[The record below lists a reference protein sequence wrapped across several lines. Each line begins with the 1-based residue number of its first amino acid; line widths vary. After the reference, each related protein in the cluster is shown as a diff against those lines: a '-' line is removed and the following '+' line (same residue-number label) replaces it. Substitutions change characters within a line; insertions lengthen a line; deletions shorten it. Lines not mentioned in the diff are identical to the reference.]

1 MSDIKW
7 AVLGT
12 GVIANE
18 MAVALKKIGRNIYA
32 VGNRTYSKA
41 VDFAKKYGIE
51 KVYDDYNDMFTD
63 SDVDVIYITTPHNTH
78 IEFMKKAIRNGKHI
92 LVEKSITLNSR
103 ELNEAMEL
111 AALHNVVIGEA
122 MTIYHM
128 PVYKKLKEILDS
140 GRLGKVNLITMNFGS
155 YKEYNMNNRFFNR
168 NLAGG
173 AMLDI
178 GVYAL
183 SFIRYFMTEKPDKLL
198 SQLKKAPTGVDEQAG
213 LLLMNNDGQMATVML
228 SLHSKQPKRGMVSC
242 EKGYIEIMEYPRAF
256 EAVVTYTE
264 SGEKEW
270 VKEGD
275 TRDALI
281 YELLDMEKAINGD
294 KKCMLLDYTKDVM
307 DMMTEFRNSWNLTI
321 RRKNCKVLPRINFCY
336 NLFNIFA

>member
-1 MSDIKW
+1 MGSSRDRC
-7 AVLGT
+7 
-12 GVIANE
+12 NCQR

-307 DMMTEFRNSWNLTI
+307 DMMTEFRNSWNFKYPEEEL
-321 RRKNCKVLPRINFCY
+321 
-336 NLFNIFA
+336 

>member
-78 IEFMKKAIRNGKHI
+78 IEFMKKAIWNGKHI

-294 KKCMLLDYTKDVM
+294 KKCMLLNYTKDVM
-307 DMMTEFRNSWNLTI
+307 DMMTEFRNSWNFKYPEEEL
-321 RRKNCKVLPRINFCY
+321 
-336 NLFNIFA
+336 

>member
-78 IEFMKKAIRNGKHI
+78 IEFMKKAIRNDKHI

-128 PVYKKLKEILDS
+128 PVYKKLKEILAS

-264 SGEKEW
+264 SGKKEW

-307 DMMTEFRNSWNLTI
+307 DMMTEFRNSWNFKYPEEEL
-321 RRKNCKVLPRINFCY
+321 
-336 NLFNIFA
+336 

>member
-63 SDVDVIYITTPHNTH
+63 SDVDVIYITTPHKTH

-198 SQLKKAPTGVDEQAG
+198 SRLKKAPTGVDEQAG

-307 DMMTEFRNSWNLTI
+307 DMMTEFRNSWNFKYPEEEL
-321 RRKNCKVLPRINFCY
+321 
-336 NLFNIFA
+336 

>member
-51 KVYDDYNDMFTD
+51 KVYDDYNDMFND

-256 EAVVTYTE
+256 EAAVTYTE
-264 SGEKEW
+264 SGEKEL

-307 DMMTEFRNSWNLTI
+307 DMMTEFRNSWNFKYPEEEL
-321 RRKNCKVLPRINFCY
+321 
-336 NLFNIFA
+336 

>member
-178 GVYAL
+178 VVYAL

-307 DMMTEFRNSWNLTI
+307 DMMTEFRNSWNFKYPEEEL
-321 RRKNCKVLPRINFCY
+321 
-336 NLFNIFA
+336 

>member
-128 PVYKKLKEILDS
+128 PVYKKLKEILAS

-155 YKEYNMNNRFFNR
+155 YKVYNMNNRFFSR

-307 DMMTEFRNSWNLTI
+307 DMMTEFRNSWNFKYPEEEL
-321 RRKNCKVLPRINFCY
+321 
-336 NLFNIFA
+336 

>member
-63 SDVDVIYITTPHNTH
+63 YDVDVIYITTPHNTH

-140 GRLGKVNLITMNFGS
+140 GRLGKVNIITMNFGS

-307 DMMTEFRNSWNLTI
+307 DMMTEFRNSWNFKYPEEEL
-321 RRKNCKVLPRINFCY
+321 
-336 NLFNIFA
+336 

>member
-18 MAVALKKIGRNIYA
+18 MAVVLKKIGRNIYA

-128 PVYKKLKEILDS
+128 PVYKKLKEILAS

-307 DMMTEFRNSWNLTI
+307 DMMTEFRNSWNFKYPEEEL
-321 RRKNCKVLPRINFCY
+321 
-336 NLFNIFA
+336 

>member
-213 LLLMNNDGQMATVML
+213 QLLMNNDGQMATVML

-307 DMMTEFRNSWNLTI
+307 DMMTEFRNSWNFKYPEEEL
-321 RRKNCKVLPRINFCY
+321 
-336 NLFNIFA
+336 

>member
-307 DMMTEFRNSWNLTI
+307 DMMTEFRNSWDFKYPEEEL
-321 RRKNCKVLPRINFCY
+321 
-336 NLFNIFA
+336 

>member
-78 IEFMKKAIRNGKHI
+78 IEFMKKAIRNDKHI

-128 PVYKKLKEILDS
+128 PVYKKLKEILTS

-256 EAVVTYTE
+256 EAAITYTE
-264 SGEKEW
+264 SGKKEC

-294 KKCMLLDYTKDVM
+294 KKCMLLDYTRDVM
-307 DMMTEFRNSWNLTI
+307 DMMTEFRNSWNFKYPEEEL
-321 RRKNCKVLPRINFCY
+321 
-336 NLFNIFA
+336 

>member
-178 GVYAL
+178 SVYAL

-213 LLLMNNDGQMATVML
+213 LPLMNNDGQMATVML

-307 DMMTEFRNSWNLTI
+307 DMMTEFRNSWDFKYPEEEL
-321 RRKNCKVLPRINFCY
+321 
-336 NLFNIFA
+336 

>member
-140 GRLGKVNLITMNFGS
+140 GRLGKVNIITMNFGS

-281 YELLDMEKAINGD
+281 YELLDMEKTINGD

-307 DMMTEFRNSWNLTI
+307 DMMTEFRNSWNFKYPEEEL
-321 RRKNCKVLPRINFCY
+321 
-336 NLFNIFA
+336 

>member
-78 IEFMKKAIRNGKHI
+78 IEFMKKAIRNDKHI

-183 SFIRYFMTEKPDKLL
+183 SFIRYFMTKKPDKLL

-213 LLLMNNDGQMATVML
+213 LLLMNNDSQMATVML

-307 DMMTEFRNSWNLTI
+307 DMMTEFRNSWNFKYPEEEL
-321 RRKNCKVLPRINFCY
+321 
-336 NLFNIFA
+336 

>member
-103 ELNEAMEL
+103 ELNKAMEL

-128 PVYKKLKEILDS
+128 PVYKKLKEILAS

-307 DMMTEFRNSWNLTI
+307 DMMTEFRNSWNFKYPEEEL
-321 RRKNCKVLPRINFCY
+321 
-336 NLFNIFA
+336 

>member
-1 MSDIKW
+1 MGSSRDRC
-7 AVLGT
+7 
-12 GVIANE
+12 NCQR

-281 YELLDMEKAINGD
+281 YELLDMEKPSTGIRNVCFLIIQ
-294 KKCMLLDYTKDVM
+294 KML
-307 DMMTEFRNSWNLTI
+307 WI
-321 RRKNCKVLPRINFCY
+321 
-336 NLFNIFA
+336 

>member
-18 MAVALKKIGRNIYA
+18 MAIALKKIGRNIYA

-307 DMMTEFRNSWNLTI
+307 DMMTEFRNSWNFKYPEEEL
-321 RRKNCKVLPRINFCY
+321 
-336 NLFNIFA
+336 

>member
-128 PVYKKLKEILDS
+128 PVYKILKEILDS
-140 GRLGKVNLITMNFGS
+140 GRLGKVNIITMNFGS

-307 DMMTEFRNSWNLTI
+307 DMMTEFRNSWNFKYPEEEL
-321 RRKNCKVLPRINFCY
+321 
-336 NLFNIFA
+336 

>member
-41 VDFAKKYGIE
+41 VDFANKYGIE

-78 IEFMKKAIRNGKHI
+78 IEFMKKAIRNDKHI

-128 PVYKKLKEILDS
+128 PVYKKLKEILAS

-183 SFIRYFMTEKPDKLL
+183 SFIRYFMTEKPDELL

-275 TRDALI
+275 TQDALI

-307 DMMTEFRNSWNLTI
+307 DMMTEFRNSWNFKYPEEEL
-321 RRKNCKVLPRINFCY
+321 
-336 NLFNIFA
+336 

>member
-1 MSDIKW
+1 
-7 AVLGT
+7 
-12 GVIANE
+12 
-18 MAVALKKIGRNIYA
+18 
-32 VGNRTYSKA
+32 
-41 VDFAKKYGIE
+41 
-51 KVYDDYNDMFTD
+51 MFTD

-92 LVEKSITLNSR
+92 LVEKSITLNSH

-140 GRLGKVNLITMNFGS
+140 GRLGRVNLITMNFGS
-155 YKEYNMNNRFFNR
+155 FKEYNMNNRFFNR

-183 SFIRYFMTEKPDKLL
+183 L
-198 SQLKKAPTGVDEQAG
+198 
-213 LLLMNNDGQMATVML
+213 NNNGQMATVML
-228 SLHSKQPKRGMVSC
+228 SLHSKQPKRGMISC
-242 EKGYIEIMEYPRAF
+242 EKGYIEVMEYPRAF
-256 EAVVTYTE
+256 EAAITYTE

-275 TRDALI
+275 TQDALI

-307 DMMTEFRNSWNLTI
+307 DMMTEFRNSWNFKYPEEEL
-321 RRKNCKVLPRINFCY
+321 
-336 NLFNIFA
+336 

>member
-78 IEFMKKAIRNGKHI
+78 IEFMKKAIRNDKHI

-294 KKCMLLDYTKDVM
+294 KKCMLLDYTKGVM
-307 DMMTEFRNSWNLTI
+307 DMMTEFRNSWNFKYPEEEL
-321 RRKNCKVLPRINFCY
+321 
-336 NLFNIFA
+336 

>member
-51 KVYDDYNDMFTD
+51 KVYDDFNDMFTD

-128 PVYKKLKEILDS
+128 PVYKKLKEILAS

-281 YELLDMEKAINGD
+281 YELLDMEKAINRD

-307 DMMTEFRNSWNLTI
+307 DMMTEFRNSWNFKYPEEEL
-321 RRKNCKVLPRINFCY
+321 
-336 NLFNIFA
+336 

>member
-51 KVYDDYNDMFTD
+51 KVYDDFNDMFTD

-128 PVYKKLKEILDS
+128 PVYKKLKEILAS
-140 GRLGKVNLITMNFGS
+140 GRLGKVNLIAMNFGS

-183 SFIRYFMTEKPDKLL
+183 SFIRYFMTERPDKLL

-307 DMMTEFRNSWNLTI
+307 DMMTEFRNSWNFKYPEEEL
-321 RRKNCKVLPRINFCY
+321 
-336 NLFNIFA
+336 

>member
-1 MSDIKW
+1 MGSSRDRC
-7 AVLGT
+7 
-12 GVIANE
+12 NCQR

-78 IEFMKKAIRNGKHI
+78 IEFMKKAIWNGKHI

-281 YELLDMEKAINGD
+281 YELLDMEKPSTGIRNVCFLIIQ
-294 KKCMLLDYTKDVM
+294 KML
-307 DMMTEFRNSWNLTI
+307 WI
-321 RRKNCKVLPRINFCY
+321 
-336 NLFNIFA
+336 

>member
-78 IEFMKKAIRNGKHI
+78 IEFMKKAIWNGKHI

-103 ELNEAMEL
+103 ELNKAMEL

-307 DMMTEFRNSWNLTI
+307 DMMTEFRNSWNFKYPEEEL
-321 RRKNCKVLPRINFCY
+321 
-336 NLFNIFA
+336 